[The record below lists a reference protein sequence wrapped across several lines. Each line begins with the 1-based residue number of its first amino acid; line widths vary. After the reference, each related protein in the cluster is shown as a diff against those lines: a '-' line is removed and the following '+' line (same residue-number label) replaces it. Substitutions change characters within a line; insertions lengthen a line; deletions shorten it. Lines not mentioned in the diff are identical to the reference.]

1 MTEMGTAYAA
11 SLGFKVA
18 EAMDKILDKPLNVKK
33 VRNMN
38 RRINILEQ
46 NVCEIRK
53 RLTALEVSILMG
65 KGKGIARG
73 QGQGEGPSSFQINKK
88 RKSAFGEATSVDA
101 EEAARKRD
109 EMRRVE
115 EMFAKVSCG
124 PSSSPSPSPLNVAE
138 CADHEINRL

>member
-1 MTEMGTAYAA
+1 MIEMETAYAA
-11 SLGFKVA
+11 SLASNVA

-53 RLTALEVSILMG
+53 RLTAIEVSILMG
-65 KGKGIARG
+65 KGKGIA
-73 QGQGEGPSSFQINKK
+73 QGQSQSEGSSSFQISKK

-101 EEAARKRD
+101 EEAARKRE

-115 EMFAKVSCG
+115 EMFAGVSCDA
-124 PSSSPSPSPLNVAE
+124 SPSPSLSP
-138 CADHEINRL
+138 RMGS